1 MLCARS
7 NFLTFQEITAYIAKN
22 LTNEP
27 YIGFAFYYDNCV
39 DSIIVLS
46 SNISSFLEKMEKN
59 QSIFNIV
66 AVILGFDV
74 LFITNRIYSLN
85 QMQKLTH
92 FTILE
97 QEPTTKSQ
105 KKLNTDN
112 VTLTKKQIQEIL
124 FSLSDEELHNLGYT
138 EINHTDNSNCSDFEE
153 ETNEDNSPN
162 EDYSDFSYQTLSI
175 QQVKDILDNIHEYD
189 LYKMGYQKLA

>member
-7 NFLTFQEITAYIAKN
+7 NFLTFQEITTYIAKN

-46 SNISSFLEKMEKN
+46 SNINSFLEKMEKN

-92 FTILE
+92 LMILE
-97 QEPTTKSQ
+97 QEPTAKPQ
-105 KKLNTDN
+105 KKLSTDN
-112 VTLTKKQIQEIL
+112 ITLTKKQIQEIL
-124 FSLSDEELHNLGYT
+124 FSLSDEELHNLGYI
-138 EINHTDNSNCSDFEE
+138 EINHTDNSSCNDFEE
-153 ETNEDNSPN
+153 EISEDNSSS

>member
-7 NFLTFQEITAYIAKN
+7 NFLTFQEITTYIAKN

-27 YIGFAFYYDNCV
+27 YVGFAFYYDNCV

-46 SNISSFLEKMEKN
+46 SNINSFLEKMEKN

-92 FTILE
+92 LTILE
-97 QEPTTKSQ
+97 QEPAVKSQ
-105 KKLNTDN
+105 KKLSTDN
-112 VTLTKKQIQEIL
+112 ITLTKKQIQEIL
-124 FSLSDEELHNLGYT
+124 FSLSEEELHNLGYT
-138 EINHTDNSNCSDFEE
+138 EINHTDNNDCTDFEE
-153 ETNEDNSPN
+153 ETNEDNSSS
-162 EDYSDFSYQTLSI
+162 EDYSDFSYQALSI